1 MVSNLI
7 VNRISRLLIF
17 VGPITTLA
25 ISPMVSFDPIN
36 PIKTLAVSAISFS
49 ILMLMT
55 RMSKDLSKQVGKPLL
70 LVALMFVVALLSA
83 MFTSGA
89 SLSEQFWGTFGR
101 NNGFLSYFSLV
112 VLFLAT
118 VFAGNQ
124 ETYRLILRSLQITSV
139 PMTIYC
145 LIQIAKLD
153 PFPWSAFAAFGTLG
167 NINFLSAFFGLSC
180 LASLHFLLVDK
191 SSTIRIATSILILT
205 DLGIILQTESIQ
217 GLMIFTAGIAIWLLL
232 ILIRKSKVISFSY
245 TLSLFFLF
253 GLVLQ
258 SFLNKGPLA
267 KLIYQPSITYR
278 GDYMAAGWNMALDHP
293 ITGVGLDSYGDW
305 YRAERGVLAAYRTGY
320 GRTSNVAHNVYIDMA
335 ASGGFP
341 LFLSYLSLN
350 VLIMIYA
357 FRALRKVQ
365 LQDNLLIIF
374 TVIWIAFQ
382 IQSLVSIAQ
391 IGVTIWGWLFSGTLY
406 GYSRMI
412 LKRDSSEASSSGLQA
427 KPKKVTLDAA
437 SSTLSFVGFCVG
449 FTLAFLPFKLDVDY
463 RGFSQRGDL
472 NGMISVTRNPASSVY
487 FFTNAQYLALKNN
500 YPDIAY
506 ELNSRLRLKFPRE
519 ISGWLNLLSIPDS
532 TPAERELA
540 VRSIKAL
547 DPYFHCIE
555 PNFQDLIA
563 RDIFS
568 LPQSM
573 QRELAYAWG
582 VEKAVYERP
591 DFKIQNLGVEFLTQ
605 KFTGYC
611 A

>member
-7 VNRISRLLIF
+7 VNRIARLLIF

-36 PIKTLAVSAISFS
+36 PVKTLVVSAISFS
-49 ILMLMT
+49 ILMLMI

-70 LVALMFVVALLSA
+70 LVTLMFVIALLSA

-89 SLSEQFWGTFGR
+89 NLSEQFWGTFGR

-118 VFAGNQ
+118 VFTGNQ
-124 ETYRLILRSLQITSV
+124 ETYRLILRSLQIASV

-180 LASLHFLLVDK
+180 LASSHFLLIDK
-191 SSTIRIATSILILT
+191 SSAIRIGTSILILT

-217 GLMIFTAGIAIWLLL
+217 GLMIFAAGIAIWVLL
-232 ILIRKSKVISFSY
+232 ILIRKSKVIAFSY

-253 GLVLQ
+253 ALVLQ

-267 KLIYQPSITYR
+267 KFIYQPSITYR
-278 GDYMAAGWNMALDHP
+278 GDYMAAGWNMALSHP

-305 YRAERGVLAAYRTGY
+305 YRAERGVLAAYRTSY

-341 LFLSYLSLN
+341 LLLSFISLN

-357 FRALRKVQ
+357 IRALRRVQ
-365 LQDNLLIIF
+365 FQDNLLIIF
-374 TVIWIAFQ
+374 SVIWIAFQ

-406 GYSRMI
+406 GYSRLLI
-412 LKRDSSEASSSGLQA
+412 KRDSSDSAPSKAKA

-437 SSTLSFVGFCVG
+437 SSTLSFIGFCLG
-449 FTLAFLPFKLDVDY
+449 FTLAFLPFKLDADY

-472 NGMISVTRNPASSVY
+472 NGMVSVTRNPVTSVY
-487 FFTNAQYLALKNN
+487 FYTHAQYLALTNN
-500 YPDIAY
+500 YSDIAY

-519 ISGWLNLLSIPDS
+519 ISGWLNLRTIPNS

-540 VRSIKAL
+540 DRSIKAL

-591 DFKIQNLGVEFLTQ
+591 DFKIRNLGVEFLTQ
-605 KFTGYC
+605 KFTGFC